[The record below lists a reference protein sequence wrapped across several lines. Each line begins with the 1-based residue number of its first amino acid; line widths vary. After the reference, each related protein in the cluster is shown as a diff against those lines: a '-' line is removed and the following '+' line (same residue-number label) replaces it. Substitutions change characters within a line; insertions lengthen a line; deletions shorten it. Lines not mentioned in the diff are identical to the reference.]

1 MLIARAK
8 PPNYDAIAAAFPAI
22 IGRKGVI
29 FCYGNT
35 IYNPDNETISS
46 ALIAHENVHRLQQGE
61 DIEGWWRKYMD
72 DPKFRFE
79 QELPAHKA
87 EYAEY
92 IADPRVGRVNRR
104 LYLTHLA
111 RRISGD
117 LYGKMISLDRA
128 RACIKDGTADVRHS

>member
-35 IYNPDNETISS
+35 IYNPDNESISS
-46 ALIAHENVHRLQQGE
+46 PLIAHENVHRLQQGE

-72 DPKFRFE
+72 DPVFRLE
-79 QELPAHKA
+79 QELPAHRA
-87 EYAEY
+87 EYLDF
-92 IADPRVGRVNRR
+92 IGNPWTDRVNRR
-104 LYLTHLA
+104 LYLSHLA
-111 RRISGD
+111 RRLSGD
-117 LYGKMISLDRA
+117 LYNRLISLDRA
-128 RACIKDGTADVRHS
+128 RAFIKDGANVRHA